1 MSAAIRLHGVSFSYD
16 GHRVL
21 EDVSLEVPAGEFLGL
36 IGPNGGGKSTLIRII
51 LGLLRPD
58 SGTVELLGLP
68 PEEGRRRVGYVPQFA
83 GFDREFPVSVEE
95 TVLMGRLP
103 ARTFGGYT
111 RADREAVARLL
122 EELALE
128 AYRTR
133 PLRTLSGGELQRVLI
148 ARALA
153 CDPELLILDEPTANV
168 DLRGEQDIFGLLAR
182 LNQRMTILVVSHDI
196 GFITGYVTR
205 VACLNRTLLCHGTG
219 ELDRA
224 AIDHLYGGHVHRIRH
239 LHEEG

>member
-1 MSAAIRLHGVSFSYD
+1 MTAAIRLDGVSFSYD

-21 EDVSLEVPAGEFLGL
+21 EEVSLEVPRGEFLGL

-51 LGLLRPD
+51 LGLLQPD
-58 SGTVELLGLP
+58 RGRVELLGLP

-83 GFDREFPVSVEE
+83 GFDRDFPLSVEE

-111 RADREAVARLL
+111 REDRARVGRLL
-122 EELALE
+122 EELSLQE
-128 AYRTR
+128 LRGR
-133 PLRTLSGGELQRVLI
+133 PLKALSGGELQRVLI

-182 LNQRMTILVVSHDI
+182 LNREMTILVVSHDI

-219 ELDRA
+219 EFDA
-224 AIDHLYGGHVHRIRH
+224 AAMERLYGGHVHRIHH
-239 LHEEG
+239 LHEDR